1 MWMVDSD
8 CIVRQMIILLYWKQN
23 ITLPNKWLWQVPSLH
38 DLLNVS
44 VGSSSFFIFI
54 NASRTIGPH
63 LKTSFPRYDKTQWKL
78 IALFIVNFSWLGQ
91 CCTNSSIAFNLNID
105 QLRMY
110 IHIYSNLLPHR
121 RCFHN
126 MLKENVE
133 ETLGLWIVTSLVTF
147 IKSVNQSS
155 IKPCLMLKETNV

>member
-1 MWMVDSD
+1 MTSTFSTWSPE
-8 CIVRQMIILLYWKQN
+8 CQCWII
-23 ITLPNKWLWQVPSLH
+23 
-38 DLLNVS
+38 
-44 VGSSSFFIFI
+44 FIFYLYQCI
-54 NASRTIGPH
+54 KDHWT
-63 LKTSFPRYDKTQWKL
+63 TSENKFSHIWQNSVKIDC
-78 IALFIVNFSWLGQ
+78 FIINFSWLGQ
-91 CCTNSSIAFNLNID
+91 CCTNSSIAFNPNID

-110 IHIYSNLLPHR
+110 IYIYSNLLPHR